1 MSADKRVVRI
11 AIDAMGG
18 DFGPEPIID
27 GCVQALNE
35 RNFIPIL
42 VGDKEE
48 ILSSLPLYYQ
58 DKVEII
64 DASDVISMSDSATD
78 ALKRKESS
86 IYKAVELV
94 RNHEA
99 DGVVSAGHSGAT
111 MTLATLRIGRLP
123 HISKP
128 ALAALMPT
136 DVNKKTLVL
145 DVGAVVEC
153 KAQNLYEFGAMG
165 EAYAQEVLGI
175 PNPCVGLLSN
185 GSEESK
191 GNDLT
196 KEAFGMLQAI
206 DNFQGNVEGRDIFNG
221 KVDVVVT
228 DGFTGNILLKTSE
241 GVVSA
246 IFSLMKQHI
255 RKSLPAKVGALLM
268 KRKVFSNLK
277 KEVDYAEYG
286 GAPLLGID
294 GCAIIS
300 HGSSN
305 AKAIKNAIFQAIS
318 YTRSDVNKQIEA
330 LLIAG
335 QERLDN
341 KS

>member
-1 MSADKRVVRI
+1 
-11 AIDAMGG
+11 
-18 DFGPEPIID
+18 
-27 GCVQALNE
+27 
-35 RNFIPIL
+35 
-42 VGDKEE
+42 
-48 ILSSLPLYYQ
+48 
-58 DKVEII
+58 
-64 DASDVISMSDSATD
+64 MSDSATD

-94 RNHEA
+94 RDGKA

-111 MTLATLRIGRLP
+111 MALATLRIGRLP

-136 DVNKKTLVL
+136 DIGKKTLVL

-175 PNPCVGLLSN
+175 PNPRMGLLSN
-185 GSEESK
+185 GSEDSK
-191 GNDLT
+191 GNELT
-196 KEAFGMLQAI
+196 KEAFGMLTAI

-221 KVDVVVT
+221 KIDVVVT

-255 RKSLPAKVGALLM
+255 QRSLPAKVGALLM
-268 KRKVFSNLK
+268 KKKVFSHLK

-294 GCAIIS
+294 GCTIIS

-305 AKAIKNAIFQAIS
+305 SKAIKNAIFQAVS
-318 YTRSDVNKQIEA
+318 YARSDVNKQIEA

-335 QERLDN
+335 QDRLES